1 VNLSDVRQLSEG
13 SRVTKGNVG
22 DPVVGEGRHGRDGR
36 GFLSTAEATGGDE
49 HASELAVQFSLLP
62 ELAGRIPKGLQGGGS
77 NIV

>member
-1 VNLSDVRQLSEG
+1 MDLSDVRQLSEG

-62 ELAGRIPKGLQGGGS
+62 EVAGRVPKGLQGGGA
-77 NIV
+77 I